1 MRDFQVYVDKLGLQ
15 PHPEG
20 GWYKETYRSQGSI
33 PESALAEFDGER
45 SYSTGIYFLL
55 TKENFSAFH
64 RIKSDEMWHFYDG
77 DGLIVHE
84 ISVEGNYTKHQ
95 LGLDLQNG
103 DRPQLVVS
111 ANSWFASEVVDGGNW
126 CLVGCT
132 VSPGFDF
139 HDFEMAGRDELC
151 AEIPEFTEL
160 ITRLTRT

>member
-1 MRDFQVYVDKLGLQ
+1 MQ

-20 GWYKETYRSQGSI
+20 GWYKETYRSSNSI
-33 PESALAEFDGER
+33 PESALNGFQGHR

-77 DGLIVHE
+77 DGLVIHE
-84 ISVEGNYTKHQ
+84 VTEKGTYIEHK
-95 LGLDLQNG
+95 LGLNIEEGEQ
-103 DRPQLVVS
+103 PQLVIQ
-111 ANSWFASEVVDGGNW
+111 ANSWFASEVKPSGEW

-139 HDFEMAGRDELC
+139 QDFEL
-151 AEIPEFTEL
+151 AERKSLVKEFPDHDEL